1 MERFG
6 FILFLFRFCI
16 LKTLNWCK
24 YRDPESTALKL
35 VLGRKLG
42 SAMAEVEITASYW
55 VVREG
60 ITEKTKFQ
68 QRPRGRRGAC
78 QGNIWEEYTRK
89 KRESIKPLQGEHAC
103 DEWKGSWWGR
113 NGWSLGKVL
122 EDESQQ

>member
-24 YRDPESTALKL
+24 YRDPESAALKL

-42 SAMAEVEITASYW
+42 SAIAEVEITASYW

-68 QRPRGRRGAC
+68 QRPRGRG
-78 QGNIWEEYTRK
+78 
-89 KRESIKPLQGEHAC
+89 GEHVK
-103 DEWKGSWWGR
+103 EIS
-113 NGWSLGKVL
+113 GKSTPGKKEKV
-122 EDESQQ
+122 